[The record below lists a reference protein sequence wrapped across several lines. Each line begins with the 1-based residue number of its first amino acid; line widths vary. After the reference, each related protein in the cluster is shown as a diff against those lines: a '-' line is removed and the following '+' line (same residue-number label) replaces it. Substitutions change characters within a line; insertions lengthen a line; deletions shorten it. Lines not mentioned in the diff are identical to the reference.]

1 MTVKELKEELN
12 KFDDNL
18 IVVAEVDTL
27 FTHFFLNISHAS
39 QGVNEIDGLLILDDY
54 SEKEDD

>member
-12 KFDDNL
+12 KFNDNL

-27 FTHFFLNISHAS
+27 FTHFFLNISHAA
-39 QGVNEIDGLLILDDY
+39 QGINEMDGLLILDDY
-54 SEKEDD
+54 SEEDD